1 MEYIY
6 LDNVRA
12 ARVDERALQEMMPY
26 FTEKFGV
33 PGGEFGHAYEEEA
46 AEAVERARET
56 IARSL
61 GVHPSEIVFTS
72 SPEESNNLGVI
83 GYALA
88 NGKGKVVASRIESSC
103 VLESVK
109 YLSEHGYPSRV
120 LGVDR
125 EGFVDT
131 EALKKHASG
140 ATLIAIQRSNG
151 EIGTV
156 QDTHAASDIAEDA
169 GSGYHMDMRYSY
181 LQERIDLGRMHVTTA
196 TIASNLVHGPLGI
209 AALYV
214 REGVRLRPLLRGTYH
229 EGDIRPGVVPTAL
242 AVGFGAA
249 VREWMR
255 ERDAIVTRMRRYRDS
270 LMKGLLEIEDT
281 ELNGAAGDRRIPG
294 NVNVSF
300 KGAEGEAILLMA
312 NERGIIARTGS
323 ACYSRSLKP
332 SYVIRALGKTY
343 EVSHGSVLFSIG
355 KYNDPSEVPRVVE
368 VMSSVV
374 EKLRG
379 LNPFRREVR

>member
-1 MEYIY
+1 MRYIY

-12 ARVDERALQEMMPY
+12 ARVDDRAVEEMIPY

-46 AEAVERARET
+46 AEAVEKARET
-56 IARSL
+56 IAKSL
-61 GVHPSEIVFTS
+61 GVYPSEIIFTS

-88 NGKGKVVASRIESSC
+88 NGKGKVIASRIESSC

-109 YLSEHGYPSRV
+109 YLSEHGYPARV
-120 LGVDR
+120 LGVSR

-131 EALKKHASG
+131 ESLKKHAKGSV
-140 ATLIAIQRSNG
+140 LIALQRSNG

-156 QDTHAASDIAEDA
+156 QDTHAASDIAEDMGA
-169 GSGYHMDMRYSY
+169 GYHMDMRYSY

-196 TIASNLVHGPLGI
+196 TIASNLVHGPMGI

-214 REGVRLRPLLRGTYH
+214 REGVHLRPLLRGTYH
-229 EGDIRPGVVPTAL
+229 EGEIRPGVVPTAL

-255 ERDAIVTRMRRYRDS
+255 ERDEIVARMRRYRDS
-270 LMKGLLEIEDT
+270 LIKGLLEIEDT
-281 ELNGAAGDRRIPG
+281 ELNGATGEKRIPG

-312 NERGIIARTGS
+312 NEKGIIARTGS

-368 VMSSVV
+368 VMRDVV
-374 EKLRG
+374 EKLRR
-379 LNPFRREVR
+379 LNPFRRKVM